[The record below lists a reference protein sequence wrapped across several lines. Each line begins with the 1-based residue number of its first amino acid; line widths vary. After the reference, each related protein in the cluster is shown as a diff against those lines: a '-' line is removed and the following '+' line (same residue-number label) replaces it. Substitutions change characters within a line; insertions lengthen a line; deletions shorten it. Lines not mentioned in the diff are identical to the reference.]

1 MLALSTL
8 SSGAYTMW
16 NIDDPTHTHTQ
27 CMGGGIHWDRARAW
41 NNAII
46 NIMCCQDIANVNQ
59 NRIGPRV
66 CVSVIYENL

>member
-27 CMGGGIHWDRARAW
+27 CMGGHSLG
-41 NNAII
+41 
-46 NIMCCQDIANVNQ
+46 
-59 NRIGPRV
+59 
-66 CVSVIYENL
+66 SS